1 MGTRHKHG
9 CLMSAHFRCVCST
22 GMPSRDSLWQNEPL
36 PHNQVKTLYGATAHS
51 HHTAAC
57 KAFQSGNQPIR
68 AWSG

>member
-1 MGTRHKHG
+1 
-9 CLMSAHFRCVCST
+9 
-22 GMPSRDSLWQNEPL
+22 MPSRDSLWQNEPL
-36 PHNQVKTLYGATAHS
+36 PHNQGKTLYGATAHS